1 MIVTKQRLRMTQL
14 NIGRNNLFFQMMI
27 YDNIA
32 PLNQMFIFGVDT
44 CFIKEKTKK
53 AKINGINFFFSI
65 EVFEFT

>member
-1 MIVTKQRLRMTQL
+1 
-14 NIGRNNLFFQMMI
+14 MMI